1 MFGRSGTTLAEAIV
15 PLLLLAGFCAA
26 GDPDTP
32 PDLLR
37 HSSAT
42 PNESVSLKPDG
53 ISDEETHV
61 VATISPDQAA
71 LLTDAP
77 KTPPGMRAENRATRL
92 RGLVRSP
99 SETSRRSAGPTPW
112 YQTGLGSLGAVLVL
126 VVVAAWAVRRWLPAA
141 RVGESGILHIAA
153 RANLSPKQSVALIRL
168 GNRFVLVSVGGD
180 HVSPL
185 CEVAE
190 PEEVADL
197 AARIAASGGR
207 PAEAFDGLL
216 QKESADYEH
225 VADSGDGDPAKRA
238 ASPRVVR
245 GRAALSDL
253 LNRLRTLQSD

>member
-1 MFGRSGTTLAEAIV
+1 MVGRVGTALAEAIA
-15 PLLLLAGFCAA
+15 PLLLLAGVCAA

-32 PDLLR
+32 PDFLK
-37 HSSAT
+37 HSSAA
-42 PNESVSLKPDG
+42 PNESVSLKPDE
-53 ISDEETHV
+53 IPDEDTRI
-61 VATISPDQAA
+61 VAVISPDQDAV
-71 LLTDAP
+71 LTDSP
-77 KTPPGMRAENRATRL
+77 KTRPGMRAGKRATRL
-92 RGLVRSP
+92 RGPVRSP
-99 SETSRRSAGPTPW
+99 SETGRRSAGPTPW
-112 YQTGLGSLGAVLVL
+112 YQTGLGSLGAVLAL

-141 RVGESGILHIAA
+141 RIGESGILHIAA

-180 HVSPL
+180 HISPL
-185 CEVAE
+185 CEVVD
-190 PEEVADL
+190 PDEVADL

-225 VADSGDGDPAKRA
+225 VPDSGDVDPPKRV

-253 LNRLRTLQSD
+253 LNRVRTLQSN